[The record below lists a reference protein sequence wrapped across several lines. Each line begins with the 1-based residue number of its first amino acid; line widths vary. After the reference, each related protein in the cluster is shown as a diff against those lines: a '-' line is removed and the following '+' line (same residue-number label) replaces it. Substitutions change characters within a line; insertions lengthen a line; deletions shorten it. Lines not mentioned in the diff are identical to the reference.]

1 MTTCPHCAMAIPPD
15 AATCPQ
21 CGYDLSGG
29 PFRGVGYRAGA
40 QACLGLG
47 GVALALG
54 GYGATRAEWMAVAGC
69 AVVGLLLL
77 GAGLRLLRRME
88 EET

>member
-1 MTTCPHCAMAIPPD
+1 MTTCPHCAMVIPPD

-29 PFRGVGYRAGA
+29 AFRRMGYKAGA
-40 QACLGLG
+40 QAFLGLG
-47 GVALALG
+47 MVALALA
-54 GYGATRAEWMAVAGC
+54 GYGVTRAEWIAVAGC
-69 AVVGLLLL
+69 GVVGLLLL

-88 EET
+88 ET

>member
-1 MTTCPHCAMAIPPD
+1 MA
-15 AATCPQ
+15 
-21 CGYDLSGG
+21 
-29 PFRGVGYRAGA
+29 
-40 QACLGLG
+40 
-47 GVALALG
+47 